1 MRVHILACGRR
12 SDVEAIMPGNVKF
25 QITLYSLK
33 FQQAAQLEKWKLSP
47 GDAAQFSIVRL
58 KC

>member
-25 QITLYSLK
+25 QITLYFLK

-47 GDAAQFSIVRL
+47 R
-58 KC
+58 